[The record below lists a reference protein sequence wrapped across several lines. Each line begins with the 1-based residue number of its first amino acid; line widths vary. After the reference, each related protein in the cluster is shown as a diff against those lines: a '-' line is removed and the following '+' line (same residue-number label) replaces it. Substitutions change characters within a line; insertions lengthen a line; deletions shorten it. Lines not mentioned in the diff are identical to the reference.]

1 MKFTI
6 LANMSE
12 LDSVKTK
19 GVVLPF
25 RPSLED
31 IIKMKVSKI
40 KVVQIS
46 PASEKSLNTN
56 AKTLFDLFGMTLRI
70 GSIKGIRKDRHG
82 CVIDINLESEPKL

>member
-6 LANMSE
+6 LSNMEE
-12 LDSVKTK
+12 LDNVKTK

-31 IIKMKVSKI
+31 IIKMKVKRI
-40 KVVQIS
+40 KVIQIS
-46 PASEKSLNTN
+46 AASEKSLNSN
-56 AKTLFDLFGMTLRI
+56 AKTLIGLFNMTLRI